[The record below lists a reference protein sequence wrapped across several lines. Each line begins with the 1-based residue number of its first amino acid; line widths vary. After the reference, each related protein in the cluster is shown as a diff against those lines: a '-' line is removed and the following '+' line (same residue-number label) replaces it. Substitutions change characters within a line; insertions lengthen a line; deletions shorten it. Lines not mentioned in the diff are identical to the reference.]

1 MAGARSHHNVM
12 PWVRPSCRARTSVS
26 AGKIRSRSA
35 IISDFASGISSVS
48 AGSSQKSATSAAIFM
63 SESFVGHESSFIT

>member
-1 MAGARSHHNVM
+1 MLR
-12 PWVRPSCRARTSVS
+12 PWVAPSCRASASVS
-26 AGKIRSRSA
+26 RGKRRSRSA
-35 IISDFASGISSVS
+35 IISEVESGISIVS